1 MSDEKNTKPLS
12 MRRIKA
18 LKALCK
24 KATLAPWEDKRE
36 PSLTEDGEELRRYY
50 HIESKKGT
58 ICELFYNEDWEA
70 MGCYN
75 NDAVDAAFIAA
86 ARQAVPDLLAEVERL
101 RVENQRLEQE
111 ADFLAEHLHRSGVPC
126 PGDGE
131 KFDPYG
137 ECAEKGWPCVACFR
151 EWARQETQEGE
162 SK

>member
-101 RVENQRLEQE
+101 RVENQHGVDILRNYRHFGIYKDERIILL
-111 ADFLAEHLHRSGVPC
+111 DFFYQLVEGSGIFHRNRKIPLKQTIYRV
-126 PGDGE
+126 DI
-131 KFDPYG
+131 
-137 ECAEKGWPCVACFR
+137 
-151 EWARQETQEGE
+151 Q
-162 SK
+162 